1 MALQDALHAAQHL
14 ADTSGSEVTIRLES
28 GTSSPAP
35 DGGGSEPDVVSGDL
49 VVRPQVPR
57 TDAPRPVP
65 QPPVPQP
72 PVPAVVGRGAWTVT
86 VTVVLEAQLA
96 RDDGAAVDRA
106 VSALFAN
113 GPPAD
118 LHAAITRPDGTQ
130 RRVAL
135 RPLDADRP
143 APS

>member
-14 ADTSGSEVTIRLES
+14 ADTSGSEVTVRLES
-28 GTSSPAP
+28 STSSPAP

-49 VVRPQVPR
+49 VVRPQAPR

-65 QPPVPQP
+65 QPPVP
-72 PVPAVVGRGAWTVT
+72 AVGGRGAWTVT
-86 VTVVLEAQLA
+86 VTVVLEADLA
-96 RDDGAAVDRA
+96 GDDGAAVDRA
-106 VSALFAN
+106 VFALFTN